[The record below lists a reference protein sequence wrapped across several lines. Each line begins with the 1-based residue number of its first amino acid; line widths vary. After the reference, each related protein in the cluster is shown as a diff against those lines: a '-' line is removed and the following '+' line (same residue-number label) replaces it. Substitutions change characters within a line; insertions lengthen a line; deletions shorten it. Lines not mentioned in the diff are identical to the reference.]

1 MEKNEASGERRTLE
15 NADMMVR
22 VFVNCGV
29 LEEII
34 QKYLLLSAEKLL
46 YNITIERFPSP
57 LPFAFLSLSPTL
69 FANQSLEFSSFV

>member
-1 MEKNEASGERRTLE
+1 VEKNEASGERRTLE

-34 QKYLLLSAEKLL
+34 QKYLLLSAC
-46 YNITIERFPSP
+46 
-57 LPFAFLSLSPTL
+57 
-69 FANQSLEFSSFV
+69 